1 MSLPDFSMRELL
13 EAGVHFGHKKERWN
27 PKMETFIYG
36 KRNGIHIID
45 LSQTVPLLHQALLA
59 IRDVAASGGRV
70 LFVGTKRQASE
81 HVAESAKKS
90 AQYYINHT
98 WMAGILT
105 NWKTVSNSIKRFKD
119 LEETINSE
127 KANALTKKEVLK
139 LTREH
144 NKLERAIG
152 GIKDMGGLPDILFVI
167 DTNKEAIAILEA
179 NKLGIPVVA
188 ILDTNSTPDNI
199 DHPIPG
205 NDDASRAIALYCS
218 LAERAIL
225 DGMQNSEA
233 KRAVDQGESLDPLS
247 SDDLE
252 VLNQESKGE
261 NITEGGEFNPSEEPL
276 KTNQKSD
283 ENKELI
289 VEKKKRVS
297 PKKKVE
303 LSEKGD
309 NDSA

>member
-59 IRDVAASGGRV
+59 IRDVAASG
-70 LFVGTKRQASE
+70 VGFFCWYKRQASE
-81 HVAESAKKS
+81 HIAGPAKKS

-119 LEETINSE
+119 LEEMFNSE
-127 KANALTKKEVLK
+127 KINALTKEVLK

-225 DGMQNSEA
+225 DGMENSQA
-233 KRAVDQGESLDPLS
+233 KSSVDQGESIDPVS

-252 VLNQESKGE
+252 VLNHESKDKGV
-261 NITEGGEFNPSEEPL
+261 PEEPSVDSVEESIEV
-276 KTNQKSD
+276 KTSN
-283 ENKELI
+283 EEIKELI
-289 VEKKKRVS
+289 VEKKKRIS
-297 PKKKVE
+297 TKKKSDPTE
-303 LSEKGD
+303 NDKEK
-309 NDSA
+309 S

>member
-261 NITEGGEFNPSEEPL
+261 NITEGRESNPTEEPL
-276 KTNQKSD
+276 KTNHDSD

-303 LSEKGD
+303 LSENGD
-309 NDSA
+309 NEPA

>member
-1 MSLPDFSMRELL
+1 
-13 EAGVHFGHKKERWN
+13 
-27 PKMETFIYG
+27 
-36 KRNGIHIID
+36 
-45 LSQTVPLLHQALLA
+45 
-59 IRDVAASGGRV
+59 
-70 LFVGTKRQASE
+70 
-81 HVAESAKKS
+81 
-90 AQYYINHT
+90 
-98 WMAGILT
+98 MAGILT

-119 LEETINSE
+119 LEEMLKSE
-127 KANALTKKEVLK
+127 KVNALTKKEVLK

-225 DGMQNSEA
+225 DGIENSQA
-233 KRAVDQGESLDPLS
+233 KSSVDQGESVDPVS
-247 SDDLE
+247 SDDAE
-252 VLNQESKGE
+252 VLNQESKHE
-261 NITEGGEFNPSEEPL
+261 DVSEEPSDDPVEEPKEV
-276 KTNQKSD
+276 KTSNE

-289 VEKKKRVS
+289 VEKKKRIS
-297 PKKKVE
+297 TKKKSDPTE
-303 LSEKGD
+303 NDKEK
-309 NDSA
+309 S

>member
-81 HVAESAKKS
+81 HIADSAKKS

-119 LEETINSE
+119 LEEMLNSE
-127 KANALTKKEVLK
+127 KINALTKKEVLK

-179 NKLGIPVVA
+179 NKLGIPVIA

-225 DGMQNSEA
+225 DGMENSQA
-233 KRAVDQGESLDPLS
+233 KSSVDQGESIDPVS

-252 VLNQESKGE
+252 VLNHESKDKGV
-261 NITEGGEFNPSEEPL
+261 PEEPSVGSVEESIEVS
-276 KTNQKSD
+276 TSNE

-297 PKKKVE
+297 TKKKSDPTE
-303 LSEKGD
+303 NDKEK
-309 NDSA
+309 S

>member
-59 IRDVAASGGRV
+59 IRDVAASGGRI

-81 HVAESAKKS
+81 HVAGSAKKS

-119 LEETINSE
+119 LEEMLKSE
-127 KANALTKKEVLK
+127 KVNALTKKEVLK

-225 DGMQNSEA
+225 DGIENSQA
-233 KRAVDQGESLDPLS
+233 KSSVDQGESVDPVS
-247 SDDLE
+247 SDDAE
-252 VLNQESKGE
+252 VLSQESKHE
-261 NITEGGEFNPSEEPL
+261 VYEEPSDDPVEEPKEV
-276 KTNQKSD
+276 KTSNE

-289 VEKKKRVS
+289 VEKKKRIS
-297 PKKKVE
+297 TKKKSDPTE
-303 LSEKGD
+303 NDKEK
-309 NDSA
+309 S

>member
-1 MSLPDFSMRELL
+1 
-13 EAGVHFGHKKERWN
+13 
-27 PKMETFIYG
+27 
-36 KRNGIHIID
+36 
-45 LSQTVPLLHQALLA
+45 
-59 IRDVAASGGRV
+59 
-70 LFVGTKRQASE
+70 
-81 HVAESAKKS
+81 
-90 AQYYINHT
+90 
-98 WMAGILT
+98 MAGILT

-233 KRAVDQGESLDPLS
+233 KRAVDQGESLDPIS

-261 NITEGGEFNPSEEPL
+261 NIIEGGESNPTEEPL
-276 KTNQKSD
+276 KSNQESD

-303 LSEKGD
+303 LSENGD

>member
-27 PKMETFIYG
+27 PKMGTFIYG

-59 IRDVAASGGRV
+59 IRDVAASGGRI

-81 HVAESAKKS
+81 HVAGSAKKS

-119 LEETINSE
+119 LEEMLKSE
-127 KANALTKKEVLK
+127 KVNALTKKEVLK

-225 DGMQNSEA
+225 DGIENSQA
-233 KRAVDQGESLDPLS
+233 KSSVDQGESVDPVS
-247 SDDLE
+247 SDDAE
-252 VLNQESKGE
+252 VLNQESKHE
-261 NITEGGEFNPSEEPL
+261 DVSEEPSDDPVEEPKEV
-276 KTNQKSD
+276 KTSNE

-289 VEKKKRVS
+289 VEKKKRIS
-297 PKKKVE
+297 TKKKSDPTE
-303 LSEKGD
+303 NDKEK
-309 NDSA
+309 S